1 MVRTTAVLEE
11 TLFKKIKRLS
21 FENQKTF
28 KETVTELIQ
37 IGLNQKKTKVK
48 KIKFV
53 LKTFKSG
60 GSSVTLHDRNA
71 LFSRMGER

>member
-37 IGLNQKKTKVK
+37 IGLNQKK
-48 KIKFV
+48 
-53 LKTFKSG
+53 S
-60 GSSVTLHDRNA
+60 N
-71 LFSRMGER
+71 LF